1 MKNNNTLAS
10 SSEQYIE
17 KIKPCQNIKSNFK
30 KSVTWIIQLLAEINF
45 ISSFNVDGEQLM
57 YSYSENIEIMINEK
71 EGIVIKKP
79 FGSVPSK
86 YQNSREKSIKVIRCI
101 FDCVN
106 SLRYRCH

>member
-1 MKNNNTLAS
+1 
-10 SSEQYIE
+10 
-17 KIKPCQNIKSNFK
+17 
-30 KSVTWIIQLLAEINF
+30 
-45 ISSFNVDGEQLM
+45 M
-57 YSYSENIEIMINEK
+57 YSYSENIEIMINDK